1 MEKKYDKNNNNLFD
15 EVDDEDEEEIKED
28 IVIEDNID
36 DNNNIENKKNEN
48 FINTYDKFLIE
59 SVAVENGEKKNEYH
73 YLLKN
78 QMINI
83 IDDIKK
89 KENKEQENKN
99 NIKKKIF
106 KDMENMFINQNNDK
120 EKDLINNNIDRDKD
134 KDINI
139 KKDKINNIQNKINI
153 NQYTLNP
160 NQLQNINNKQENYNK
175 ESDNNIANMDNL
187 QDLDDTKTQDN
198 NYINETEN
206 IKNNNENN
214 KNNDK
219 DDYLKGSEEK
229 ENTIDINLKK
239 NRGYLNNPN
248 EVTESKEYN
257 INIDDF
263 LKENTINDE
272 DMVNNA
278 TNMDYTENNNIN
290 DININNNKNKNI
302 YANDNN
308 NHIKKNVEN
317 KNIKYTVIGNP
328 EFKEKIDENFDYFS
342 QKSKNVIP
350 IEEKL
355 TAKFNALALR
365 ENHYKN
371 NDEENN
377 ENIKNY
383 DKKSEMIYIDDCQT
397 EEERKAKQKKF
408 EELKR
413 KKLKELEEKI
423 NHKRANSKSKL
434 FNYNNNNN
442 ENSTN
447 KNNNKNKPII
457 LRPRTSKSKPMT
469 YINNHNKNTHV
480 AINAINKDE
489 NQIIN
494 NSDYNYNNNLNTKN
508 KKPLRPV
515 STKSNNISR
524 ISKNHNITLAS
535 NNTSH
540 YSTLSRVPI
549 KIEREESKIAN
560 KKVKNVHYNKMSNKK
575 IIKKAI
581 NEVCLAGNT
590 NKEYRDKINDI
601 IDKCEFENYIILFR
615 GNYGRFD
622 IKAIYTYDI
631 QNKNIEI
638 LTCIGNAPNFI
649 DSSMVATFYK
659 YNISANQFKEL
670 RGTKEFSC
678 IVDGVCLRK

>member
-1 MEKKYDKNNNNLFD
+1 MAKKDDNTLFD
-15 EVDDEDEEEIKED
+15 EIDDEEIKEEIIID
-28 IVIEDNID
+28 NNIDEDNYKD
-36 DNNNIENKKNEN
+36 NKKNEN
-48 FINTYDKFLIE
+48 FINTYDKFLID
-59 SVAVENGEKKNEYH
+59 SVAIDGAENQNEYH
-73 YLLKN
+73 HMLKN
-78 QMINI
+78 QMMNI
-83 IDDIKK
+83 INDIKK
-89 KENKEQENKN
+89 KENEEQENKN

-106 KDMENMFINQNNDK
+106 KDMANMLMNKNNYSEKEDKINQKK
-120 EKDLINNNIDRDKD
+120 ENSFNNNNTNENNNKV
-134 KDINI
+134 NNLPS
-139 KKDKINNIQNKINI
+139 KINNINKINI

-160 NQLQNINNKQENYNK
+160 NQLQNINKSEENYN
-175 ESDNNIANMDNL
+175 ENENDNMENL
-187 QDLDDTKTQDN
+187 RDIDDTNIQD
-198 NYINETEN
+198 NYINENSKESIN
-206 IKNNNENN
+206 RDNLYIKGN
-214 KNNDK
+214 
-219 DDYLKGSEEK
+219 EEK
-229 ENTIDINLKK
+229 NKSIDINLKK

-248 EVTESKEYN
+248 EVAESKEYN

-263 LKENTINDE
+263 LKENTINE
-272 DMVNNA
+272 DDIVNNA
-278 TNMDYTENNNIN
+278 TNNNIDNSEKNNNY
-290 DININNNKNKNI
+290 NINNNNKKI
-302 YANDNN
+302 T
-308 NHIKKNVEN
+308 EN
-317 KNIKYTVIGNP
+317 KNIKYTVMGNP
-328 EFKEKIDENFDYFS
+328 DLKQKINENYDYFS
-342 QKSKNVIP
+342 QKNKNIVP
-350 IEEKL
+350 INQQL
-355 TAKFNALALR
+355 TAKFNALANR
-365 ENHYKN
+365 ENYYN
-371 NDEENN
+371 NNNEEN
-377 ENIKNY
+377 ENYKNY

-408 EELKR
+408 EERKQ

-423 NHKRANSKSKL
+423 NHKRANSRPKL
-434 FNYNNNNN
+434 LANNN
-442 ENSTN
+442 ENNTN
-447 KNNNKNKPII
+447 KNNINDKQNILNSNKKNDNKPII

-469 YINNHNKNTHV
+469 YINNHNKNSHV
-480 AINAINKDE
+480 AISAINKDE

-494 NSDYNYNNNLNTKN
+494 NSDYNNYNNNINSTNTTKN
-508 KKPLRPV
+508 KKPPRPM

-524 ISKNHNITLAS
+524 ITKNNNTTLMS

-560 KKVKNVHYNKMSNKK
+560 KKVKNVHYSKMSNKK

-581 NEVCLAGNT
+581 NEVCLAGNS

-601 IDKCEFENYIILFR
+601 IDKCEYENYIILFR

>member
-1 MEKKYDKNNNNLFD
+1 MSNKNENNLFD
-15 EVDDEDEEEIKED
+15 EIDDDIEEEIKED
-28 IVIEDNID
+28 IIID
-36 DNNNIENKKNEN
+36 DQENNNEKNKNEN

-59 SVAVENGEKKNEYH
+59 SMANNGKDENNQYH
-73 YLLKN
+73 YILKN

-106 KDMENMFINQNNDK
+106 KDLANL
-120 EKDLINNNIDRDKD
+120 LINNNDTHNNKE
-134 KDINI
+134 DIKEKVN
-139 KKDKINNIQNKINI
+139 KYCSDNNRKINI

-160 NQLQNINNKQENYNK
+160 NQLQNINNQQDNYNEK
-175 ESDNNIANMDNL
+175 ENENDNIFMENL
-187 QDLDDTKTQDN
+187 QDLDNSNSQDKFGN
-198 NYINETEN
+198 EIINEKKFKDNIN
-206 IKNNNENN
+206 IKGDEEEN
-214 KNNDK
+214 K
-219 DDYLKGSEEK
+219 S
-229 ENTIDINLKK
+229 IDSGLKK

-257 INIDDF
+257 INIEDF
-263 LKENTINDE
+263 LKDNTINEE

-278 TNMDYTENNNIN
+278 TNIEYSENNYNN
-290 DININNNKNKNI
+290 NNNNKNL
-302 YANDNN
+302 
-308 NHIKKNVEN
+308 EN
-317 KNIKYTVIGNP
+317 KNIKYAIIGNP
-328 EFKEKIDENFDYFS
+328 ELKQRINENYDFFS
-342 QKSKNVIP
+342 QKNKNTVP
-350 IEEKL
+350 INQQL
-355 TAKFNALALR
+355 TAKFNALATR
-365 ENHYKN
+365 ETYYNN
-371 NDEENN
+371 NDQNTN
-377 ENIKNY
+377 DNKNC

-408 EELKR
+408 EERKQ
-413 KKLKELEEKI
+413 KKLKELEQKI
-423 NHKRANSKSKL
+423 NRKRSNSKPKPII
-434 FNYNNNNN
+434 NN
-442 ENSTN
+442 ESTN
-447 KNNNKNKPII
+447 KNNINEKDNKVNSNKKNKSNNNPII
-457 LRPRTSKSKPMT
+457 LRPRTSKSKPMI
-469 YINNHNKNTHV
+469 YNNHNKNTHV
-480 AINAINKDE
+480 AISAINKDE
-489 NQIIN
+489 TQNIN
-494 NSDYNYNNNLNTKN
+494 NSDYSYNNKNTNCNN
-508 KKPLRPV
+508 KKPTRPM

-524 ISKNHNITLAS
+524 INKNNNTTLMS

-560 KKVKNVHYNKMSNKK
+560 KKVKNVHYSKMSNKK

-590 NKEYRDKINDI
+590 NKEYRDKINEI